1 MLSTSDIWCVQD
13 KPWVYAHLLEIQRRV
28 GRENFPLIEQVFYPS
43 HSGMVRLH
51 MDTLHCSLDT
61 CPPPQDHKGSYPCVF
76 KIGHAH
82 GGLGKVRVETPSGFQ
97 VTTIDRDLCCQ
108 L

>member
-1 MLSTSDIWCVQD
+1 MSDIRCVQD

-51 MDTLHCSLDT
+51 MDTLHCTAALTLVPLHRTTRAATHVSS
-61 CPPPQDHKGSYPCVF
+61 KS
-76 KIGHAH
+76 A
-82 GGLGKVRVETPSGFQ
+82 TPTGAWARSG
-97 VTTIDRDLCCQ
+97 
-108 L
+108 